1 MLDKI
6 KKFFKEVIKEG
17 KKVDWPRKKEVIN
30 YTLIVIGISLSVAL
44 LLGLFDF
51 IFIRILKQFI
61 L

>member
-1 MLDKI
+1 MLEKI
-6 KKFFKEVIKEG
+6 KKFIKEVIKEG

-30 YTLIVIGISLSVAL
+30 YTLIVIGISLGVSL